1 MLKYL
6 LVNNQASGALFAVA
20 HGWEA
25 IGYGKYLTPAGDHVI
40 AATRPTDL
48 FPSKCPLEFVRTP
61 NFAEN
66 PCAGDFEK
74 MLKAGTARLVKA
86 Q

>member
-1 MLKYL
+1 MIRYL
-6 LVNNQASGALFAVA
+6 LVDSQASAAEFAEA
-20 HGWEA
+20 KGWEA
-25 IGYGKYLTPAGDHVI
+25 IGFAKYLTPAGDYVI

-48 FPSKCPLEFVRTP
+48 FPSRAQLEFIRAP

-66 PCAGDFEK
+66 PFAGDFES